1 MAKAVHSMIRVLDE
15 ERSVNFYKNVFGLE
29 VAERFEF
36 DSFTLVYLRNAESE
50 FELELTINKGR
61 LDPYDLGE
69 GYGHLAFTVEDIEAE
84 HTRLREAGYQP
95 RDIVELTKDDVALA
109 RFFFVSD
116 PDGYKIEVIQ
126 REGRYV

>member
-1 MAKAVHSMIRVLDE
+1 MAKAVHLMIRVLDE

>member
-15 ERSVNFYKNVFGLE
+15 ERSVNFYKDVFGLD

>member
-15 ERSVNFYKNVFGLE
+15 ERSVNFYKDVFGLD

-50 FELELTINKGR
+50 FELELTINNGR
-61 LDPYDLGE
+61 LEPYDLGD
-69 GYGHLAFTVEDIEAE
+69 GYGHLAFTVQDIEAE
-84 HTRLREAGYQP
+84 HTRLREAGYTP
-95 RDIVELTKDDVALA
+95 RDIVELKKDDVALA
-109 RFFFVSD
+109 RFFFISD

-126 REGRYV
+126 REGRYL

>member
-15 ERSVNFYKNVFGLE
+15 ERSVNFYKDVFGLE